1 MTLGISL
8 ALIAALAHA
17 AWNTIV
23 KQVSAGGT
31 AALWAYTLGS
41 FAFVAVVGLV
51 AVGIGYD
58 VHVDA
63 RLVLVA
69 VGSTF
74 LHTAYAALTQA
85 AYKHFDL
92 SQTYPVTRGL
102 APVTVAFTAALLLHQ
117 RLSAWQWVGVV
128 SMAAAL
134 ACLLADGAGVR
145 GTFTRGPLTWG
156 IVIALTIAA
165 YTTYDGWAIVNL
177 HVQPLAYY
185 AVGTAAQLLLVTALM
200 RGDIPEGLA
209 QFRRHLPP
217 VAALALLIPA
227 SYVLAL
233 YATQRAPVSVVA
245 AIRASSLLWAA
256 LAAAVALKEPL
267 HRGRLAATGLVMVA
281 VVAMAA

>member
-17 AWNTIV
+17 AWNTVV

-41 FAFVAVVGLV
+41 FLLVASACLL

-58 VHVDA
+58 VHVGT

-92 SQTYPVTRGL
+92 SQTYPVARGL
-102 APVTVAFTAALLLHQ
+102 APVIVAFTAALLLHQ
-117 RLSAWQWVGVV
+117 WLGVWQWVGIVA
-128 SMAAAL
+128 MAAAL
-134 ACLLADGAGVR
+134 GCLLLDSAGAR
-145 GTFTRGPLTWG
+145 MTLTRSPMSWSV
-156 IVIALTIAA
+156 VIAATIAA
-165 YTTYDGWAIVNL
+165 YTTYDGWAIVDL

-200 RGDIPEGLA
+200 RGNIPAGLA
-209 QFRRHLPP
+209 QLRRYRRPI
-217 VAALALLIPA
+217 ASLAVLIPA

-233 YATQRAPVSVVA
+233 YATQHAPVSVVA
-245 AIRASSLLWAA
+245 AVRASSLLWAA
-256 LAAAVALKEPL
+256 LAAALTLKEPL
-267 HRGRLAATGLVMVA
+267 RRGRVAGTGFVVIA
-281 VVAMAA
+281 VVAMAL